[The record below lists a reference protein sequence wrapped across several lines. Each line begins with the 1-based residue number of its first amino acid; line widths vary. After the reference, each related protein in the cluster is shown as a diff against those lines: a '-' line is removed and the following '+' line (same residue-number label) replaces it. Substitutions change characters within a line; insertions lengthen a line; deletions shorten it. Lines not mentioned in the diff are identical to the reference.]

1 MSDETNVNEN
11 EETRE
16 NAHEPNTF
24 NVRVA
29 VYAVVGLVF
38 LSAIG
43 FGVTFMI
50 YRALGKPVE
59 QADQLPPE
67 FVRTRPQPPKP
78 TWHRRTQ
85 DLEETRR
92 EADQRLHSY
101 GWIDKDA
108 GIARVPISRAMEI
121 IAREGLGPESGKPSE
136 KPAPEPP
143 KPTEKGNEIP

>member
-1 MSDETNVNEN
+1 MTEETNVHQEAS
-11 EETRE
+11 ET
-16 NAHEPNTF
+16 AHEPNTF

-29 VYAVVGLVF
+29 VYAVVGLVV
-38 LSAIG
+38 LSAVG
-43 FGVTFMI
+43 FGVTLMI

-92 EADQRLHSY
+92 EADQQLHSY

-121 IAREGLGPESGKPSE
+121 IAREGLGPENEKSSE
-136 KPAPEPP
+136 KPAPDPP
-143 KPTEKGNEIP
+143 SPTDKGSEIP